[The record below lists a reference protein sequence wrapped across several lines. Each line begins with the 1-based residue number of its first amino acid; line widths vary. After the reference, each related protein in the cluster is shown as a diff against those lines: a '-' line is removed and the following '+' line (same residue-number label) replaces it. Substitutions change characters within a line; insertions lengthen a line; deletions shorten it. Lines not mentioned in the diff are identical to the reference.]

1 MQNNQYKDPNNDDK
15 MWTHSFEDELDMM
28 FIKRVQ
34 AEVTQSCALP
44 FAVPTERIPEFILQG
59 SQWFWENVDM
69 AVEQRNYV
77 IRNSDICK
85 GNRLN
90 KIIQLPQQISAV
102 YGVHKLQEDLRYGTM
117 GDFSLER
124 MMMSSYSMFGGAG
137 IIGGGMGLTGGTGYS
152 LPDVMMSLYEVDTFD
167 QFLNPPLS
175 YSYNPY
181 SGKLNI
187 LGDLGWSDLIIQCFK
202 RCRIQD
208 LYNSYYFFRL
218 VVCFC
223 KRALSTIYGSFEFKL
238 PGGVTI
244 NYDMHKSD
252 AQDEIEQIKEWAEN
266 NRATDY
272 FMMPKTF

>member
-1 MQNNQYKDPNNDDK
+1 MQNNQYKDPNNDDE
-15 MWTHSFEDELDMM
+15 MWTHSFEDELDNM

-59 SQWFWENVDM
+59 SQWFWENVDT